1 MSAHQSLSADRLQLA
16 APLSERLGHDIE
28 PVPSLNLPGDVEASA
43 AASNPQTDAAAAL
56 SVRDQTRMVD
66 AIARVME
73 ERHKQLDNGHT
84 LDRDLGREHGERRLL
99 SLAVKEAN
107 YAKEDSTLRVG
118 GADWID
124 HALRHAAKS
133 AALLLAF
140 TELMLERKAQQEL
153 EPEPAPI
160 EQGELKL

>member
-1 MSAHQSLSADRLQLA
+1 MSAHQSLSAHRLQLA
-16 APLSERLGHDIE
+16 PPLSERLGLAIE
-28 PVPSLNLPGDVEASA
+28 PVPSPNLPGDVDASA

-56 SVRDQTRMVD
+56 SAREQTRMVD
-66 AIARVME
+66 AMARIIE
-73 ERHKQLDNGHT
+73 QRHRQLDYGHT
-84 LDRDLGREHGERRLL
+84 IDRDLGRENGERRLL
-99 SLAVKEAN
+99 SLAMREAN